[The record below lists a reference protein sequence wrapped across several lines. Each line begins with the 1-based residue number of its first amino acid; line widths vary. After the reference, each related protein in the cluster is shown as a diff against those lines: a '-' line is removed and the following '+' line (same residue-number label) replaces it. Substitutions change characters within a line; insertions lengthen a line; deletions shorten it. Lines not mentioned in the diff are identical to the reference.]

1 MARRNSGSD
10 KYLRLTGLWPAKGS
24 KSLFTGRCKAEQIE
38 SLIERCEEAL
48 KNDAP
53 LLFSLWDNIDKKR
66 NRKDPD
72 FNLQCFVG
80 DSEEK
85 PRERGRGSRDDDDD
99 DDDDENDRGS
109 RRSSRDNDDDDNQ
122 DDADDEDAEPEKEER
137 GRKTSKRSGREE
149 KPAPRGKSKRDNS
162 GW

>member
-1 MARRNSGSD
+1 MARRSGSGSK
-10 KYLRLTGLWPAKGS
+10 KYLRLTGLWPAQGNS
-24 KSLFTGRCKAEQIE
+24 TLFTGRCKTEQVE
-38 SLIERCEEAL
+38 DLIKRCEEAL
-48 KNDAP
+48 ENDAP

-85 PRERGRGSRDDDDD
+85 PRERGRGSRD
-99 DDDDENDRGS
+99 NDRGS
-109 RRSSRDNDDDDNQ
+109 RRSSQDDNDDDNQ
-122 DDADDEDAEPEKEER
+122 DDNNDDNQDDPESEEKEER
-137 GRKTSKRSGREE
+137 GRKPSKRTGREE
-149 KPAPRGKSKRDNS
+149 KEERSSRSKGKRDSS